1 MLSLNSY
8 EPGIHCTSNIY
19 IQVYKAGVK
28 IMSTVLIRKFGEEA
42 IQFLGKKVSVE
53 TSDQRVY
60 KGTLTGIDE
69 RLDLV
74 LNDVEGTGILKMII
88 NGVYVKEIKL
98 MEKPFDFKA
107 LSERLSKVFPGLVRI
122 REDVGAI
129 IVMDKIK
136 VTETGVEEGSG
147 LAADRVRVIYDEF
160 MRENRK

>member
-1 MLSLNSY
+1 
-8 EPGIHCTSNIY
+8 
-19 IQVYKAGVK
+19 
-28 IMSTVLIRKFGEEA
+28 MSTVLIRKFGEEA

-53 TSDQRVY
+53 TSDQRV
-60 KGTLTGIDE
+60 
-69 RLDLV
+69 DLV

>member
-1 MLSLNSY
+1 
-8 EPGIHCTSNIY
+8 
-19 IQVYKAGVK
+19 
-28 IMSTVLIRKFGEEA
+28 MSTVLMRKFGEEA

-53 TSDQRVY
+53 TSDQRSY
-60 KGTLTGIDE
+60 KGTLSGIDE

-74 LNDVEGTGILKMII
+74 LNDIEGTGILKMLV
-88 NGVYVKEIKL
+88 NGAYVKEIKL

-147 LAADRVRVIYDEF
+147 LAADRVRIIYEEF
-160 MRENRK
+160 MKEQRK

>member
-1 MLSLNSY
+1 VFS
-8 EPGIHCTSNIY
+8 PDIHCTSNIY

-42 IQFLGKKVSVE
+42 IQFLSKKVSVE
-53 TSDQRVY
+53 TSEQKVY

-88 NGVYVKEIKL
+88 NGAYVKEIKL